1 MNYLNFSEN
10 LVPAMFIGISTKVH
24 PILRRLRL
32 FIDEVIIPNEQ
43 TYQDQLENDRWSAPA
58 VMTQMKKQARSAGL
72 FNLFL
77 SPESFDQVEYAHL
90 AEAMGRT
97 EIAAEVFNCAS
108 PDTGNMDIL
117 ARFGNKNQQ
126 QSWLHPLLSGEV
138 RSGFAMTEPAVASS
152 DASNLAS
159 KAMLKGDHWVLDGEK
174 SWVSGAGHPDCQ
186 FLVVM
191 CVTNPDA
198 PLDARH
204 SVFIVP
210 MDSPGLLTTR
220 MVSVFGYD
228 DAPHGH
234 AQIRFTNVEIPRGN
248 LVGNRGQGFE
258 IAQGRLG
265 FGRIHHCMRSI
276 GAAERALSLMVER
289 SKSRYAFGKPLS
301 ELGGNVDVIA
311 NSRIDI
317 EMSRLMALKA
327 AAQLDAVGLEGA
339 LNDIAQMKVA
349 VPNMALAVIDRAIQ
363 MFGGAGVSGDTPLA
377 KMWASHRALRLSD
390 GPDEVHRE
398 MISRHEM
405 GRFSDT
411 YL

>member
-1 MNYLNFSEN
+1 
-10 LVPAMFIGISTKVH
+10 MFIGISEKVQ
-24 PILRRLRL
+24 PLLTRLGL
-32 FIDEVIIPNEQ
+32 FIDEVVIPNE
-43 TYQDQLENDRWSAPA
+43 TRYLEELKQDRWAPPA
-58 VMTQMKKQARSAGL
+58 VMIEMRQKAKDADL

-77 SPESFDQVEYAHL
+77 SPKALNHVECAHL

-97 EIAAEVFNCAS
+97 EVAAEVFNCSS

-117 ARFGNKNQQ
+117 ARFGNQQ
-126 QSWLHPLLSGEV
+126 QQNEFLQPLLAGDV

-159 KAMLKGDHWVLDGEK
+159 RAMLKGDHWVINGEK
-174 SWVSGAGHPDCQ
+174 SWVSGAGHPECQ
-186 FLVVM
+186 FLLVM

-198 PLDARH
+198 PLDSRH
-204 SVFIVP
+204 SIFAVP
-210 MDSPGLLTTR
+210 MNNEGVSVTN
-220 MVSVFGYD
+220 MESVFGYD

-234 AQIRFTNVEIPRGN
+234 AQIKFSEVMIPREQMIGE
-248 LVGNRGQGFE
+248 RGKGFE
-258 IAQGRLG
+258 IAQGRFS

-317 EMSRLMALKA
+317 ELSRLMALKA
-327 AAQLDAVGLEGA
+327 ASQLDNSGLEAA

-349 VPNMALAVIDRAIQ
+349 VPSMALAVIDRAIQ
-363 MFGGAGVSGDTPLA
+363 MFGGMGVSENTPLA
-377 KMWASHRALRLSD
+377 KMWAAHRALRLAD

-398 MISRHEM
+398 MISKFEM
-405 GRFSDT
+405 GQFSKS

>member
-1 MNYLNFSEN
+1 
-10 LVPAMFIGISTKVH
+10 MFIGISEKVQ
-24 PILRRLRL
+24 PILSRLKI
-32 FIDEVIIPNEQ
+32 FVDEVVIPNEARYLDELGQ
-43 TYQDQLENDRWSAPA
+43 DRWAAPEIMA
-58 VMTQMKKQARSAGL
+58 AMQTKAKEAKL

-77 SPESFDQVEYAHL
+77 RPEGFNHVEHAHL
-90 AEAMGRT
+90 AEVMGRT

-117 ARFGNKNQQ
+117 VRFGSPAQQ
-126 QSWLHPLLSGEV
+126 QDYLQPLLAGDI

-159 KAMLKGDHWVLDGEK
+159 RAMLKGDHWEITGEK
-174 SWVSGAGHPDCQ
+174 SWVSGAGHPKCQ
-186 FLVVM
+186 FLIVM

-204 SVFIVP
+204 SCFVVP
-210 MDSPGLLTTR
+210 MSSEGVSITS
-220 MVSVFGYD
+220 MESVFGYD

-234 AQIRFTNVEIPRGN
+234 AQIKFDQVKVGRDKMIGERGA
-248 LVGNRGQGFE
+248 GFE
-258 IAQGRLG
+258 IAQGRFS

-276 GAAERALSLMVER
+276 GAAERALTLMVER

-317 EMSRLMALKA
+317 ELSRLMALKA
-327 AAQLDAVGLEGA
+327 ASALDESGLEGA
-339 LNDIAQMKVA
+339 LCEIAQMKVA
-349 VPNMALAVIDRAIQ
+349 VPTMTLAVIDRAIQ
-363 MFGGAGVSGDTPLA
+363 MFGGMGVSDATPLA
-377 KMWASHRALRLSD
+377 KMWAAHRALRLSD

-398 MISRHEM
+398 MISKFEM
-405 GRFSDT
+405 GQFSKT

>member
-1 MNYLNFSEN
+1 
-10 LVPAMFIGISTKVH
+10 MFIGISEKVH
-24 PILRRLRL
+24 PILRRLRI
-32 FIDEVIIPNEQ
+32 FINEVIIPNEQ
-43 TYQDQLENDRWSAPA
+43 TYQDHLAVDRWQEPE
-58 VMTQMKKQARSAGL
+58 VMTAMKQQAKSAGL

-77 SPESFDQVEYAHL
+77 SAESYNQVEYAHL

-117 ARFGNKNQQ
+117 ARFGNRTQQ
-126 QSWLHPLLSGEV
+126 ETWLQPLMSGAV

-152 DASNLAS
+152 DAGNLAS
-159 KAMLKGDHWVLDGEK
+159 KAMLKGDQWILNGEK

-186 FLVVM
+186 FLVLM

-204 SVFIVP
+204 SVLVVP
-210 MDSPGLLTTR
+210 MDTPGLEITR

-234 AQIRFTNVEIPRGN
+234 AQIRFTKAEIPASHLIGQ
-248 LVGNRGQGFE
+248 RGQGFE
-258 IAQGRLG
+258 IVQGRLG

-327 AAQLDAVGLEGA
+327 AAQLDAVGLEAA

-363 MFGGAGVSGDTPLA
+363 MFGGTGVSGDTPLA
-377 KMWASHRALRLSD
+377 KMWAAHRALRLSD

>member
-1 MNYLNFSEN
+1 
-10 LVPAMFIGISTKVH
+10 MFIGISEKVQ
-24 PILRRLRL
+24 PILTRLRI
-32 FIDEVIIPNEQ
+32 FIDEVVIPNEER
-43 TYQDQLENDRWSAPA
+43 YLEELKTNRWAAPS
-58 VMTQMKKQARSAGL
+58 VMAEMQQKAKDADL

-77 SPESFDQVEYAHL
+77 SPQGFNHVEYAHL

-97 EIAAEVFNCAS
+97 EIASEVFNCAA

-117 ARFGNKNQQ
+117 ARFGSQSQQ
-126 QSWLHPLLSGEV
+126 NDYLMPLLAGDV

-159 KAMLKGDHWVLDGEK
+159 GAMLKGDHWVINGEK
-174 SWVSGAGHPDCQ
+174 SWVSGAGHPQCK
-186 FLVVM
+186 FLLMM

-198 PLDARH
+198 PLDSRH
-204 SVFIVP
+204 SIFIVP
-210 MDSPGLLTTR
+210 MEAEGVSITS
-220 MVSVFGYD
+220 MESVFGYD

-234 AQIRFTNVEIPRGN
+234 AQIKFRDVEVPRDQM
-248 LVGNRGQGFE
+248 VGERGKGFE
-258 IAQGRLG
+258 LAQGRFS

-276 GAAERALSLMVER
+276 GAAERALALMVER

-317 EMSRLMALKA
+317 ELSRLMAMKA
-327 AAQLDAVGLEGA
+327 ASKLDAAGLEAA

-349 VPNMALAVIDRAIQ
+349 VPSMALAVIDRAIQ
-363 MFGGAGVSGDTPLA
+363 MFGGMGVSENTPLA
-377 KMWASHRALRLSD
+377 KMWAAHRALRLAD

-398 MISRHEM
+398 MISKFEM
-405 GRFSDT
+405 GQFSKS

>member
-1 MNYLNFSEN
+1 
-10 LVPAMFIGISTKVH
+10 MFIGISEKVH
-24 PILRRLRL
+24 PILRRLRI

-43 TYQDQLENDRWSAPA
+43 NYLDALEENRWQAPE
-58 VMTQMKKQARSAGL
+58 VMNRMKAQAREAGL

-77 SPESFDQVEYAHL
+77 GPESFNQVEYAHL
-90 AEAMGRT
+90 SEAMGRT
-97 EIAAEVFNCAS
+97 EIAAEVFNSAS
-108 PDTGNMDIL
+108 PDTGNMDVL
-117 ARFGNKNQQ
+117 ARFGDQAQQ
-126 QSWLHPLLSGEV
+126 TNWLQPLMAGDI

-152 DASNLAS
+152 DASNLVSRAR
-159 KAMLKGDHWVLDGEK
+159 LKGDHWILDGEK
-174 SWVSGAGHPDCQ
+174 SWVSGAGHPDCK
-186 FLVVM
+186 FLIVM

-210 MDSPGLLTTR
+210 MDAPGVEITR

-234 AQIRFTNVEIPRGN
+234 AQIRFTEVSVARDQMIGQ
-248 LVGNRGQGFE
+248 RGQGFE

-327 AAQLDAVGLEGA
+327 AARLDEVGLEEA

-363 MFGGAGVSGDTPLA
+363 MFGGTGVSGDTPLA
-377 KMWASHRALRLSD
+377 KMWAAHRALRLSD

-398 MISRHEM
+398 MISRSEM
-405 GRFSDT
+405 GRFSTT

>member
-1 MNYLNFSEN
+1 
-10 LVPAMFIGISTKVH
+10 MFIGISEKVH
-24 PILRRLRL
+24 PILRRLRI
-32 FIDEVIIPNEQ
+32 FINEVIIPNEQ
-43 TYQDQLENDRWSAPA
+43 TYQDHLAVDRWQEPE
-58 VMTQMKKQARSAGL
+58 VMTAMKQQAKSAGL

-77 SPESFDQVEYAHL
+77 SAESYNQVEYAHL

-117 ARFGNKNQQ
+117 ARFGNRTQQ
-126 QSWLHPLLSGEV
+126 ETWLQPL
-138 RSGFAMTEPAVASS
+138 
-152 DASNLAS
+152 
-159 KAMLKGDHWVLDGEK
+159 
-174 SWVSGAGHPDCQ
+174 
-186 FLVVM
+186 M

-204 SVFIVP
+204 SVLVVP
-210 MDSPGLLTTR
+210 MDTPGLEITR

-234 AQIRFTNVEIPRGN
+234 AQIRFTNAEIPASHLIGQ
-248 LVGNRGQGFE
+248 RGQGFE
-258 IAQGRLG
+258 IVQGRLG

-327 AAQLDAVGLEGA
+327 AAQLDAVGLEAA

-363 MFGGAGVSGDTPLA
+363 MFGGTGVSGDTPLA
-377 KMWASHRALRLSD
+377 KMWAAHRALRLSD

>member
-1 MNYLNFSEN
+1 
-10 LVPAMFIGISTKVH
+10 MFIGISEKVH
-24 PILRRLRL
+24 PILRRLRI
-32 FIDEVIIPNEQ
+32 FIDEVVIPNEQ
-43 TYQDQLENDRWSAPA
+43 RYQEALETDRWLAPA
-58 VMTQMKKQARSAGL
+58 VMTDMKDQAKSAGL

-77 SPESFDQVEYAHL
+77 GPESYNQVEFAHL

-117 ARFGNKNQQ
+117 ARFGSKPLQEA
-126 QSWLHPLLSGEV
+126 WLHPLMSGAV

-152 DASNLAS
+152 DASNLTS
-159 KAMLKGDHWVLDGEK
+159 KARLKGDQWIIDGEK
-174 SWVSGAGHPDCQ
+174 SWVSGAGHPDCK

-204 SVFIVP
+204 SVMIVP
-210 MDSPGLLTTR
+210 MDTPGLEITR

-234 AQIRFTNVEIPRGN
+234 AQIRFTDVTIPTSN
-248 LVGNRGQGFE
+248 LIGKRGQGFE

-289 SKSRYAFGKPLS
+289 SKTRYAFGKPLS

-327 AAQLDAVGLEGA
+327 AARLDAVGLEAA

-377 KMWASHRALRLSD
+377 KMWAAHRALRLSD

>member
-1 MNYLNFSEN
+1 
-10 LVPAMFIGISTKVH
+10 MFIGISEKVH
-24 PILRRLRL
+24 PILRRLRI

-43 TYQDQLENDRWSAPA
+43 NYLDALEQDRWQAPE
-58 VMTQMKKQARSAGL
+58 VMNRMKAQARAEGL

-77 SPESFDQVEYAHL
+77 GPESFNHVEYAHL
-90 AEAMGRT
+90 SEAMGRT
-97 EIAAEVFNCAS
+97 EIAAEVFNSAS
-108 PDTGNMDIL
+108 PDTGNMDVL
-117 ARFGNKNQQ
+117 ARFGSQSQQ
-126 QSWLHPLLSGEV
+126 TTWLQPLMAGNI

-152 DASNLAS
+152 DASNLVSRAR
-159 KAMLKGDHWVLDGEK
+159 LKGDHWILDGEK
-174 SWVSGAGHPDCQ
+174 SWVSGAGHPDCK
-186 FLVVM
+186 FLIVM

-204 SVFIVP
+204 SVLVVP
-210 MDSPGLLTTR
+210 MDAPGVEIIR

-234 AQIRFTNVEIPRGN
+234 AQIRFTGVAVPKDQMIGQ
-248 LVGNRGQGFE
+248 RGQGFE

-276 GAAERALSLMVER
+276 GAAERALALMVER

-327 AAQLDAVGLEGA
+327 AARLDEVGLEDA

-363 MFGGAGVSGDTPLA
+363 MFGGTGVSGDTPLA
-377 KMWASHRALRLSD
+377 KMWAAHRALRLSD

-398 MISRHEM
+398 MISRYEM
-405 GRFSDT
+405 GRFSTT

>member
-1 MNYLNFSEN
+1 
-10 LVPAMFIGISTKVH
+10 MFIGISEKVQ
-24 PILRRLRL
+24 PILRRLRI
-32 FIDEVIIPNEQ
+32 FIDEVVIPNE
-43 TYQDQLENDRWSAPA
+43 TAYLEALDQDRWQAPEI
-58 VMTQMKKQARSAGL
+58 MKRMKAQARSEGL
-72 FNLFL
+72 FNLL
-77 SPESFDQVEYAHL
+77 LGPDAYNHVEYAHL
-90 AEAMGRT
+90 AEAMGRA

-108 PDTGNMDIL
+108 PDTGNMDVL
-117 ARFGNKNQQ
+117 SRFGSKDQQ
-126 QSWLHPLLSGEV
+126 ETWLQPLMSGDF

-159 KAMLKGDHWVLDGEK
+159 RARLKGDHWILDGEK

-204 SVFIVP
+204 SVFVVP
-210 MDSPGLLTTR
+210 METPGVKIMR

-234 AQIRFTNVEIPRGN
+234 AQIKFSEVAVPMDQLIGQ
-248 LVGNRGQGFE
+248 RGQGFE

-276 GAAERALSLMVER
+276 GAAERALALMVER
-289 SKSRYAFGKPLS
+289 SQSRYAFGKPLS

-327 AAQLDAVGLEGA
+327 AARLDEVGLEGA

-405 GRFSDT
+405 GRFSKT